1 LFFLA
6 TLDFTSLSLPQT
18 KRKEMDV
25 QVKVLELEKALE
37 QAKQQLYKLRKQ
49 HYQMAGEDAGW
60 DQNVCSI
67 SNL

>member
-1 LFFLA
+1 
-6 TLDFTSLSLPQT
+6 
-18 KRKEMDV
+18 MDV